1 MKYTHFALVFIP
13 LFANATDNVE
23 IYGAAQTSNGKETTA
38 EFSFPEENVEIVP
51 IVEKENVPS
60 QAQNIPQKASVEN
73 LKEIHQ
79 ISNQNPKPFSIS
91 PQAEQ
96 NQIENTLYEGGNRI
110 YDVQSFPLKDIK
122 TITEPNLD
130 PTISTYPEY

>member
-1 MKYTHFALVFIP
+1 MLRVLIFVFIP
-13 LFANATDNVE
+13 FLAIAADNVE

-60 QAQNIPQKASVEN
+60 QAQNILQKASVEK
-73 LKEIHQ
+73 LKEVHQ
-79 ISNQNPKPFSIS
+79 ISPQNPKPFSIS

-96 NQIENTLYEGGNRI
+96 NKIENTLYEGGNRI